1 MDAFTAELRQVRQMF
16 STYSISPP
24 LHSNMPP
31 VVSKL
36 MWVYGL
42 KQRIKVGPLCV
53 ISLRYVCGFFLCVF
67 VSP

>member
-1 MDAFTAELRQVRQMF
+1 MF

-42 KQRIKVGPLCV
+42 RQRIKVGVSVCV
-53 ISLRYVCGFFLCVF
+53 WGGGGAVGVGGCVLQGVCVREK
-67 VSP
+67 